1 MVSITFFNADWVMN
15 SAGTWLRLQVSEP
28 QKARQFLDAKKSG
41 KQYVAEIKEWRQ
53 KRSLDANAY
62 CWLLLNKL
70 ADKLNIPVRDL
81 YRHYIPDVP
90 NNSQVVCVPSAAV
103 DRLRAG
109 WEHNGLGWCSDVML
123 SKLPGCTNVILYYG
137 SSTFDSK
144 QMSMLIE
151 MIVADCKS
159 VGIETM
165 TPAELSRLGDEWGA

>member
-1 MVSITFFNADWVMN
+1 MD

-41 KQYVAEIKEWRQ
+41 KQYVAGIKEWRQ

-103 DRLRAG
+103 DRLCAG

>member
-1 MVSITFFNADWVMN
+1 MD

-28 QKARQFLDAKKSG
+28 QKARRFLDAKKSG

-103 DRLRAG
+103 DRLRTG